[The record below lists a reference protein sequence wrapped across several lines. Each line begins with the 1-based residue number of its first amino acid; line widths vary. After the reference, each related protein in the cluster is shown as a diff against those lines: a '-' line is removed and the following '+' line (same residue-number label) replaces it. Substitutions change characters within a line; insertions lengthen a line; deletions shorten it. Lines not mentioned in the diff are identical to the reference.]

1 MADWNDMLA
10 GVAGIDAPMPAPP
23 TAHERAEQY
32 VKGREDEYE
41 RMRLRSEGMNGE
53 TERRT
58 DYVRR
63 MAWFDEEHQRI
74 HLHSPMAI
82 LPPYPSGWV
91 KPTPFPRIPGPT
103 TDRGAWEIPERHVV
117 VPVDYEPQDYDY
129 PPSEGW
135 LEFVKALGREP
146 TARDKQRDAEAWAV
160 GG

>member
-1 MADWNDMLA
+1 MS
-10 GVAGIDAPMPAPP
+10 
-23 TAHERAEQY
+23 EQDY
-32 VKGREDEYE
+32 IKRVD
-41 RMRLRSEGMNGE
+41 
-53 TERRT
+53 
-58 DYVRR
+58 DYVRGRDEDYACMHMIGEAMSAFAEGSLAYAQR
-63 MAWFDEEHQRI
+63 MAWFDEEHQRV
-74 HLHSPMAI
+74 HLHSPLAI

-146 TARDKQRDAEAWAV
+146 TPKDKQDDAGAWAV